1 MVDITP
7 SFLLESSALDEDH
20 KQLAGIVNQITQALD
35 EGRPEACEDLVA
47 HFIKSTKTHFAR
59 EEALLTQVGYPNVKK
74 HQGHHKSLNTKME
87 HMLEFAKMA
96 PDNQLAQDSL
106 RRELV
111 FFLMDDVITTD
122 LEFKSFIENNV
133 KPRDG

>member
-20 KQLAGIVNQITQALD
+20 KQLASIVNQIIEALD
-35 EGRPEACEDLVA
+35 QGRAEICEDLVI
-47 HFIKSTKTHFAR
+47 HFIKSMKVHFAK
-59 EEALLTQVGYPNVKK
+59 EEALLAQVGYPNVKK
-74 HQGHHKSLNTKME
+74 HQGHHKNLNTKME

-96 PDNQLAQDSL
+96 QENEMARDSL

-111 FFLMDDVITTD
+111 FFLMDDVITAD
-122 LEFKSFIENNV
+122 MDFKTFFEEQAD
-133 KPRDG
+133 KGET

>member
-20 KQLAGIVNQITQALD
+20 KQLAGIVNQITEALD
-35 EGRPEACEDLVA
+35 QGRAETCEDLVT
-47 HFIKSTKTHFAR
+47 HFIKSTKIHFAK
-59 EEALLTQVGYPNVKK
+59 EEALLAQIGYPNVKK
-74 HQGHHKSLNTKME
+74 HQGHHKNLNTKME

-96 PDNQLAQDSL
+96 PENELARDSL

-122 LEFKSFIENNV
+122 LEFKTFIED
-133 KPRDG
+133 KAEPETD